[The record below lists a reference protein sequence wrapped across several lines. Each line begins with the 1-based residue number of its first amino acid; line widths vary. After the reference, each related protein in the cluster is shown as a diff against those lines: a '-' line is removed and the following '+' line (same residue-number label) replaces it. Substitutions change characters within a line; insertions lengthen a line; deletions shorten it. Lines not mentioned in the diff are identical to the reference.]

1 MPDGSKY
8 GDHAIQLLEKYYP
21 IAGNLQM
28 SMEEKVPLIVE
39 WYDKVHSLILS
50 SNLNKAMLRELVD
63 QSKMELRKHVREFIT
78 ELLRTQTPVLIFSA
92 GLGK

>member
-1 MPDGSKY
+1 
-8 GDHAIQLLEKYYP
+8 
-21 IAGNLQM
+21 M
-28 SMEEKVPLIVE
+28 SREEKLPHVVE

-50 SNLNKAMLRELVD
+50 SNLNKTMLRELVD
-63 QSKMELRKHVREFIT
+63 QSKMELRLRVREFMT

>member
-1 MPDGSKY
+1 
-8 GDHAIQLLEKYYP
+8 
-21 IAGNLQM
+21 M
-28 SMEEKVPLIVE
+28 SREEKVPLMVE

-50 SNLNKAMLRELVD
+50 SNLDKAMLRELVD
-63 QSKMELRKHVREFIT
+63 QSKMELRLRVREFMT